1 MSLFLTGRPKTGEG
15 YKYIR
20 GGRHKRCIGS
30 GPCKGLSGR
39 YWTEVTIRCGAKMRL
54 PNDECKPTGNQSISH
69 RCHGN
74 DEFNLSYFPPIGP
87 HRGFSTPSH
96 HPITDLNTENAPSTP
111 RLPQSGILFSLS
123 PFPYNPGVYNCIV
136 RPCSLGR

>member
-1 MSLFLTGRPKTGEG
+1 MSLFLTGRPKTGER

-96 HPITDLNTENAPSTP
+96 HPTIPHKRYPSTGTYTST
-111 RLPQSGILFSLS
+111 RQLLISQRGFLLHTYEEQASL
-123 PFPYNPGVYNCIV
+123 
-136 RPCSLGR
+136 